1 MTADQQSG
9 YSKQLFVF
17 SLVLIVLGFSSF
29 AFGQDAAATFKT
41 KCAMCHAADG
51 GGKTAMG
58 AKFGIPDLRA
68 PEIQKKSRSDLATT
82 ITKGKN
88 KMPSFGKLTQ
98 AEITDLASY
107 IQRLKPEAVV
117 RRFASVVAVASTV

>member
-1 MTADQQSG
+1 MIAGQQSG
-9 YSKQLFVF
+9 YFRQLFVF
-17 SLVLIVLGFSSF
+17 LFVLIVLAFSSF
-29 AFGQDAAATFKT
+29 AFGGDAAATFKT
-41 KCAMCHAADG
+41 KCAMCHGADG

-68 PEIQKKSRSDLATT
+68 PEIQKKSRSDLSTT

-88 KMPSFGKLTQ
+88 KMPSFDGKLTP

-107 IQRLKPEAVV
+107 IQRLK
-117 RRFASVVAVASTV
+117 